1 MSKPWGDPSRGIS
14 SGDVLIRPERHPAC
28 RRREAQLGS
37 CTERENLTGDAKGKG
52 ASGSNREAES
62 TDAPESGG
70 LLRSSVEAG
79 VMPVE
84 RRGQVIAVE
93 HGPTGL
99 NREEPERSA
108 EGGSLR
114 AVARAG

>member
-28 RRREAQLGS
+28 RRREAQPGS
-37 CTERENLTGDAKGKG
+37 CAERENLAGDAKGKG

-62 TDAPESGG
+62 TDAPERGG
-70 LLRSSVEAG
+70 LPHSSEEAG

-84 RRGQVIAVE
+84 RRGRVTDVGLGQPATGGTR
-93 HGPTGL
+93 HPT
-99 NREEPERSA
+99 